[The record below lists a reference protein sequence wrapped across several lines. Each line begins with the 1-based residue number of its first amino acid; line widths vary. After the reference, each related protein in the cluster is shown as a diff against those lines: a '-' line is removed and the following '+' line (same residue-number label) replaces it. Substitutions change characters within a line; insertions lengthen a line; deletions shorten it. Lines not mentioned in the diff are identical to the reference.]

1 MPCEKCP
8 ERRAMYCSDAD
19 LILCPLCYETW
30 ADDHAQEQEADAR
43 AAAEERAAEAD
54 ELLRKLGVAFESP
67 LVRPTNRPLTT
78 RH

>member
-19 LILCPLCYETW
+19 LTLCPLCYETW
-30 ADDHAQEQEADAR
+30 ADDHAQEQEAEAR
-43 AAAEERAAEAD
+43 AVD
-54 ELLRKLGVAFESP
+54 LMVAVALESP
-67 LVRPTNRPLTT
+67 LYGEMHLLPVINPTLTT